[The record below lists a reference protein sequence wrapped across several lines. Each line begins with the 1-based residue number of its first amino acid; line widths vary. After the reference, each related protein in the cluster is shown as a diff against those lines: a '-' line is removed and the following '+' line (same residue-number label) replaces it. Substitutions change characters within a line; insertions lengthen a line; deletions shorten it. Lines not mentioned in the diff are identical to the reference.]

1 MSILLQQ
8 ENILSLLSLTV
19 MEIVLGIDNI
29 IFILASSWDSCHM
42 RLGSEHAFWG

>member
-29 IFILASSWDSCHM
+29 IFISIPRGTVATC
-42 RLGSEHAFWG
+42 A